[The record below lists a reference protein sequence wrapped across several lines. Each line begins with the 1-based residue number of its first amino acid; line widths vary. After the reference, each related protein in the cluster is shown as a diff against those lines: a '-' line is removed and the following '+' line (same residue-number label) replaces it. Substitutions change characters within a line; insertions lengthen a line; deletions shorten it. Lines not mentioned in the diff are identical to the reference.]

1 MTGWFARL
9 TGGARLAPAREPGAG
24 TSAAPVRKTGQGAF
38 ASPLGALIALTGQ
51 GGARWSERSL
61 PALAREGYCANAV
74 AYRCVRLIAEAAAH
88 VPWLVFAGDREL
100 DRHPLGALISRPN
113 REESGRAL
121 LERFY
126 GYLQVYGNAYI
137 EAVRDAD
144 GQIRELHLL
153 RPDRMR
159 VVAGSDGWPEAFD
172 YTVDGRTSRI
182 VQAGSPPPVLHAKL
196 FHPLDD
202 HYGLAPAAAAAR
214 AIDIH
219 NASAAWSKALLDN
232 AARPSGALV
241 YRGANGD
248 ANLTEEQFDRLKG
261 ELEASHQGAM
271 NAGRPMILEGGL
283 DWLSIA
289 HSPRDMEH
297 LEVRHAAAREI
308 ALAFGVPPLMLGLP
322 GDNTYANYA
331 EANRAFYRSC
341 VLPLTERTAE
351 ALSHWLA
358 PAFGGV
364 RLVPDLD
371 RIEALSTE
379 RAALWAR
386 VGAATFLTE
395 DEKREAVGYGVNRE
409 GARR

>member
-9 TGGARLAPAREPGAG
+9 TGRARLAPAGGARAGSPPG
-24 TSAAPVRKTGQGAF
+24 RKTGQGAF
-38 ASPLGALIALTGQ
+38 AHPHGALIALLD
-51 GGARWSERSL
+51 GGAARWSERSL
-61 PALAREGYCANAV
+61 PALAREGYCGNAV
-74 AYRCVRLIAEAAAH
+74 AHRCVRLIAEAAAH
-88 VPWLVFAGDREL
+88 VPWLVFDGDREL
-100 DRHPLGALISRPN
+100 EDHPLARLLARPN
-113 REESGRAL
+113 REESGRTL
-121 LERFY
+121 FERFH

-137 EAVRDAD
+137 EAVGD
-144 GQIRELHLL
+144 GEGAIRELHLL
-153 RPDRMR
+153 RPDRVR

-182 VQAGSPPPVLHAKL
+182 VQAGAPPPVLHAKL

-219 NASAAWSKALLDN
+219 NASAAWSKALIDN

-248 ANLTEEQFDRLKG
+248 MNLTEEQFDRLKG
-261 ELEASHQGAM
+261 ELEASHQGAI

-283 DWLSIA
+283 EWLSIA

-308 ALAFGVPPLMLGLP
+308 ALGFGVPPLMLGLP

-341 VLPLTERTAE
+341 VLPLAERTAE
-351 ALSHWLA
+351 AVSHWLA
-358 PAFGGV
+358 PAFGGGV
-364 RLVPDLD
+364 RLAPDLD

-395 DEKREAVGYGVNRE
+395 DEKRTAVGYGVNRA
-409 GARR
+409 GAGR